1 LEKTCKVYLWK
12 RPARSTFGKDLQ
24 GLPLEKTCK
33 VYLWKRPARSTFGKD
48 LRFCPYSYIM
58 YEEYGKAYA
67 TYRAKYGQKTAI
79 FLMVGAFYELYDI
92 QDRSTGETAFN
103 VREVTDFL
111 GIAVTVKRD
120 LPPKLKVWEATASPE
135 PKVWEKDLPPK
146 LKVWEATASPEPKVW
161 EKDLPPKEHANSIG
175 LFAGF
180 PDYTLHKHAARLTS
194 NGWTVIVID
203 QVKDGAGKVVR
214 RQVARILSP
223 STHVEAMGATETP
236 YLTTLLF
243 VGGHV
248 GSAYSPTF
256 GLATLDLT
264 TGSTLT
270 YCGQA
275 VGYGDVWT
283 ADDLQQQL
291 TLYQPKELLIFC
303 KGVSLEESHVRRL
316 FSIPLSTPVHIRPI
330 LALQQGNHDEYFR
343 KTYSI
348 QSMLPPKEYLSL
360 RSDLEE
366 QALLLLL
373 QFTEEHM
380 PSAMKSF
387 QRNQPWV
394 PNQSLVCGN
403 HALQQLQM
411 DSVVSLFNTCI
422 TPMGKRDIKHRLMK
436 PLTQASMIRNRLEEV
451 AEFLEWPTPSTKT
464 LESYLRFMGDIPR
477 LHRKCQL
484 GTLLNQDFVTLGQT
498 YDAIKNII
506 KECFATSTCFVIYPG
521 LSERLATY
529 QEVFQKHI
537 NMEKALKGTEDTT
550 PFESTAFTEI
560 GELEAQIQTVLEKF
574 ESLRAELCSTASLS
588 VDAIRLEAREKEP
601 FGLKASSSTLKA
613 LQGIEL
619 RLPKGLVIQ
628 NLKSGGWID
637 TPILSSLNQT
647 LLQLRERLGRASR
660 TATLETCL
668 ALSTAGQSL
677 WLDLETW
684 VSHVDCTQA
693 IARASRE
700 RGFHPPTIDE
710 EEGDSYVDLKGL
722 RHPLVESTGTR
733 IGYVQHSV
741 ELRTNSW
748 LIYGMN
754 ASGKS
759 TLMKA
764 VGIATILAQAGCYVP
779 AASFTLRPFKSIYTR
794 ILNQDNLFAGLS
806 SFAVEMSELRDILRS
821 ADERTLVLGDELC
834 SGTESV
840 SAAALVASGIEWLS
854 KKRAKFIFATH
865 LHGLPTLLDC
875 EALRLKVWHLH
886 VEYDPVSHKL
896 VYDRTLMPG
905 SGSTLYGLE
914 VARAMDLPLEF
925 LEQAKAY
932 RHRLAGSVMEAE
944 AKPSAW
950 NAAIKRRACEVC
962 GNPVTANLEVHHLDP
977 RANTVHGIL
986 PNGTPMNA
994 AANLIVLCEACHL
1007 KEHAVQTL
1015 QPLVQTSVGPERA
1028 SSVTTATSAK
1038 TKRSKWSEE
1047 ELRIVEE
1054 MLTKYKGTSLKALS
1068 YQLKSQHQMD
1078 ISVQSLTA
1086 IRKGL
1091 V

>member
-1 LEKTCKVYLWK
+1 
-12 RPARSTFGKDLQ
+12 
-24 GLPLEKTCK
+24 
-33 VYLWKRPARSTFGKD
+33 
-48 LRFCPYSYIM
+48 M

-67 TYRAKYGQKTAI
+67 TYKAKYGQKTAI

-120 LPPKLKVWEATASPE
+120 LPPKLKVWEATTSPE
-135 PKVWEKDLPPK
+135 GKVQ
-146 LKVWEATASPEPKVW
+146 EATASPEG
-161 EKDLPPKEHANSIG
+161 KEHTNSLG

-214 RQVARILSP
+214 RQLARILSP

-248 GSAYSPTF
+248 GSAYSPSF

-275 VGYGDVWT
+275 IGYGDAWT

-291 TLYQPKELLIFC
+291 TLYQPKELLVFC
-303 KGVSLEESHVRRL
+303 KGISLEEGQVRRL
-316 FSIPLSTPVHIRPI
+316 FSIPPSTPVHVRPI
-330 LALQQGNHDEYFR
+330 LTLPHGSYDEYFR
-343 KTYSI
+343 TTYAMK
-348 QSMLPPKEYLSL
+348 SMLPPKEYLSL

-451 AEFLEWPTPSTKT
+451 AEYLEWSTSAAKT
-464 LESYLRFMGDIPR
+464 LESYLRFMGDLPR

-484 GTLLNQDFVTLGQT
+484 GTLANQDFVTLGQT

-506 KECFATSTCFVIYPG
+506 KECFATSTCFIVYPG
-521 LSERLATY
+521 LQARLATY
-529 QEVFQKHI
+529 QDIFQKHI
-537 NMEKALKGTEDTT
+537 CMEKALKGTEDVT
-550 PFESTAFTEI
+550 PFESTAFAEI
-560 GELEAQIQTVLEKF
+560 GELEAQIQAVLEQF
-574 ESLRAELCSTASLS
+574 EALRSELCSTASLS
-588 VDAIRLEAREKEP
+588 VDAIRLETREKEP

-613 LQGIEL
+613 LQALQGT
-619 RLPKGLVIQ
+619 LPKGVVIQ
-628 NLKSGGWID
+628 ALKSGGWID
-637 TPILSSLNQT
+637 TPTLNSLNQR
-647 LLQLRERLGRASR
+647 LLQLRERLGRTSR

-668 ALSTAGQSL
+668 ALSTAGQAL
-677 WLDLETW
+677 WSDLEIW
-684 VSHVDCTQA
+684 VSHVDCTQS
-693 IARASRE
+693 IARTSRE

-748 LIYGMN
+748 LVYGMN

-779 AASFTLRPFKSIYTR
+779 AAAFTLRPFKSIYTR
-794 ILNQDNLFAGLS
+794 ILNHDNLFAGLS
-806 SFAVEMSELRDILRS
+806 SFAVEMSELRDILRA
-821 ADERTLVLGDELC
+821 ADEGTLVLGDELC

-840 SAAALVASGIEWLS
+840 SAAALVAAGIQWLS
-854 KKRAKFIFATH
+854 KKRTKFIFATH

-932 RHRLAGSVMEAE
+932 RHTLVGSVTESQ

-950 NAAIKRRACEVC
+950 NAVIKRRACELC
-962 GNPVTANLEVHHLDP
+962 GCPVTADLEVHHLEP
-977 RANTVHGIL
+977 RANAVHGLL

-994 AANLIVLCEACHL
+994 PANLVTLCEACHL
-1007 KEHAVQTL
+1007 KEHETQTL

-1028 SSVTTATSAK
+1028 STVTTPAK
-1038 TKRSKWSEE
+1038 TKRGKWSEE
-1047 ELRIVEE
+1047 ELNIVEE

-1091 V
+1091 A